1 MRKRTQKD
9 KKKPGDEGHI
19 TRGRYC
25 KIYQTPPVQ
34 VRWCGRVVR
43 MQNQRMLKR
52 IVRATMEGRKKI
64 GRRRKR

>member
-1 MRKRTQKD
+1 MKATLQGADIVKFI
-9 KKKPGDEGHI
+9 KPP
-19 TRGRYC
+19 
-25 KIYQTPPVQ
+25 PPVQ